1 VPSRARRL
9 LLARIDSAVRRA
21 GAHTRA
27 ALAER
32 IERVRACIDRAVSAG
47 AERTLDELARSH
59 ASQPSDLESW
69 LAACETRLADGG
81 ASRPA
86 PRENDAV
93 VALLLLRGPA

>member
-1 VPSRARRL
+1 V

-27 ALAER
+27 VLAER
-32 IERVRACIDRAVSAG
+32 IERVRACIDGAVSAG
-47 AERTLDELARSH
+47 SERTLDELVRFH

-69 LAACETRLADGG
+69 LIACETSLPGG

-86 PRENDAV
+86 PREDDAV
-93 VALLLLRGPA
+93 VALLLLRRPA